1 MIKIINLYKKFQ
13 YPINEFQVLKK
24 LFFNNKENC
33 ELSNNQFY
41 GLQNINLEFA
51 ENDKIFVL
59 GKSGAGK
66 TTLYSILS
74 NIIDYDYGE
83 KKSSN
88 SIFSSSFRPL
98 PQNLLPRMSL
108 EKLVNFLISFHI
120 KNLNFDIYKN
130 LKSDILN
137 YLNISNRD
145 SKKYWYEFPQEYQ
158 YLIILKLAI
167 FSNEKIYLFDNFFFL
182 NNDQKLNLAEK
193 FFNKKKNKT
202 IIVFDCFNLE
212 LIKKYAKKILI
223 LNNGKV
229 KDIVEINKI
238 NDMSLENLIKL
249 NKSEAEYLDIDVNE

>member
-1 MIKIINLYKKFQ
+1 MIKISNLYKKFQ
-13 YPINEFQVLKK
+13 YPINELQVLKK
-24 LFFNNKENC
+24 LFLSGKGNY

-51 ENDKIFVL
+51 NNDKIFVL

-108 EKLVNFLISFHI
+108 EKLINFLISFHM
-120 KNLNFDIYKN
+120 KNLNFDTFKN

-137 YLNISNRD
+137 FLNISNQD

-158 YLIILKLAI
+158 YLIILKLATY
-167 FSNEKIYLFDNFFFL
+167 SNEKIYLFDNFFFL
-182 NNDQKLNLAEK
+182 NNDQKLDLAKK
-193 FFNKKKNKT
+193 FFENKKNK
-202 IIVFDCFNLE
+202 IIIIFDCFNLE
-212 LIKKYAKKILI
+212 LIKKYANKILI
-223 LNNGKV
+223 LDNGEV
-229 KDIVEINKI
+229 KDFRKI
-238 NDMSLENLIKL
+238 NEIENMSLENLIKL
-249 NKSEAEYLDIDVNE
+249 NKSEVEYLDIDVNE